1 MKVGDLVQLIA
12 AVLKPRVG
20 VVMEVDNILPGNDP
34 YNSAW
39 VRWTDNTDWEIV
51 YREDV
56 IMLSGAINESR

>member
-20 VVMEVDNILPGNDP
+20 VVMEVDNILPESDR
-34 YNSAW
+34 SCCAW
-39 VRWTDNTDWEIV
+39 VRWTGNTDWEIV

-56 IMLSGAINESR
+56 IMLSGER

>member
-12 AVLKPRVG
+12 AVLKTRVG
-20 VVMEVDNILPGNDP
+20 VVMEVDNIPPGNDP
-34 YNSAW
+34 HDLAW

>member
-12 AVLKPRVG
+12 AVLKTRVG
-20 VVMEVDNILPGNDP
+20 VVMEVDNILPGNDF